1 MFVIAYLTC
10 YAMIITIML
19 WHSRNVYILYIVAY
33 YASFYNLVPSNYTT
47 ALIKDCYILLV
58 YYSADKCVIAL
69 SFDF

>member
-1 MFVIAYLTC
+1 MFVVVYLTC

-19 WHSRNVYILYIVAY
+19 WHPRNVYILYIDIY
-33 YASFYNLVPSNYTT
+33 YAFFYNLVLSNYTT

-58 YYSADKCVIAL
+58 YYRADKCVIAL